1 MLEIYFLFC
10 RIPKMMTRLA
20 RERNRSAL
28 AWSLIGIGAWIGAE
42 LIVGFA
48 LGVVHAVGILMW
60 GWPRQSQGFGILTY
74 VLALVAALISVTVVS
89 RILMR
94 KSREESFELP
104 PPPPEFP
111 PLEQSHV
118 E

>member
-1 MLEIYFLFC
+1 MLEIYFLFY

-28 AWSLIGIGAWIGAE
+28 AWSLIGIGAWISAE
-42 LIVGFA
+42 ILVGFA
-48 LGVVHAVGILMW
+48 LALVHAVGVLAW
-60 GWPRQSQGFGILTY
+60 GWERQSPGFSILTY
-74 VLALVAALISVTVVS
+74 VLALIAALISVTVVS
-89 RILMR
+89 RILMS